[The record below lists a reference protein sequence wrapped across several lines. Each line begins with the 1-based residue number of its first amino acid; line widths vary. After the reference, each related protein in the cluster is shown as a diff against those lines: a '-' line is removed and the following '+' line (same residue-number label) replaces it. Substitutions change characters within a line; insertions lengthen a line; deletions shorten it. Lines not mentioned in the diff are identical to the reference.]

1 METFG
6 SLLSRVPTR
15 ERAAGRGAGATT
27 RVLDFGEMSRLPH
40 VAFLFAVLLAPP
52 ARRRGDGR
60 VDPLESV
67 GRGDIAPL
75 PFFLST
81 GSLLASAAH
90 AAAGRGFV
98 GGFGGDLGDVPEL
111 PETRTVGVG
120 PDAVPAVISQF
131 EDHQGVVAVGMVEE
145 LLVELNKAFCDQGLT
160 RVYKCADFEDARKRL
175 WMTFADTHVCG
186 GLDDEKWSTPPRAV
200 MDLPVQE
207 QFEYLLSQCSE
218 TWTGDLVNVVR
229 DATVLFLAQSTLNRP
244 DIKATVV
251 ANDAKAQRNDTLP
264 TDDLYE
270 LHPGFYEALA
280 PASTGKREPAVATWL
295 VEPDLDGHTPYAEG
309 GEPRQAALDARA
321 GILLA
326 KKGAT
331 EQYPSLFNADLDA
344 TDTGKSAYGAAY
356 RGHPSPKA
364 RWNEV
369 AFCAD
374 AISSNDASLVE
385 SCFPRVVPLLGVT
398 HDASGKRLL
407 TNRGQPLPEGYDDPN
422 VG

>member
-1 METFG
+1 
-6 SLLSRVPTR
+6 
-15 ERAAGRGAGATT
+15 
-27 RVLDFGEMSRLPH
+27 MSRLPH

-81 GSLLASAAH
+81 GPLLASAAH

-218 TWTGDLVNVVR
+218 TWRGDLVNVVR

-295 VEPDLDGHTPYAEG
+295 SSPTWTATRRTPRGASRVKRRWTRAPGFYSRKKAPRSSTRLCSTPTWTPRTRGRARTARRTEATRARKRG
-309 GEPRQAALDARA
+309 GTKSRFAPTPFPQTTRRWWSRA
-321 GILLA
+321 
-326 KKGAT
+326 
-331 EQYPSLFNADLDA
+331 S
-344 TDTGKSAYGAAY
+344 
-356 RGHPSPKA
+356 R
-364 RWNEV
+364 
-369 AFCAD
+369 
-374 AISSNDASLVE
+374 AS
-385 SCFPRVVPLLGVT
+385 CPFW
-398 HDASGKRLL
+398 A
-407 TNRGQPLPEGYDDPN
+407 
-422 VG
+422 

>member
-1 METFG
+1 
-6 SLLSRVPTR
+6 
-15 ERAAGRGAGATT
+15 
-27 RVLDFGEMSRLPH
+27 
-40 VAFLFAVLLAPP
+40 
-52 ARRRGDGR
+52 
-60 VDPLESV
+60 
-67 GRGDIAPL
+67 
-75 PFFLST
+75 
-81 GSLLASAAH
+81 
-90 AAAGRGFV
+90 V

-111 PETRTVGVG
+111 PETRTVGAG
-120 PDAVPAVISQF
+120 AAAVPAVVSQF
-131 EDHQGVVAVGMVEE
+131 EDHQGVMAVGMVEE
-145 LLVELNKAFCDQGLT
+145 LLVELNAAFCDAGASG
-160 RVYKCADFEDARKRL
+160 RAYKCADFEDARRRL
-175 WMTFADTHVCG
+175 WMTFADEYVCG
-186 GLDDEKWSTPPRAV
+186 GLDDAKWSTPPRAV

-207 QFEYLLSQCSE
+207 QFEFLLAACDE

-229 DATVLFLAQSTLNRP
+229 EATTLFLAQSTLNRP

-280 PASTGKREPAVATWL
+280 PASTGAREPAVATWF

-331 EQYPSLFNADLDA
+331 EQYPAQFNAALDA
-344 TDTGKSAYGAAY
+344 TPTGASAYGAAY

-364 RWNEV
+364 RWNED

-385 SCFPRVVPLLGVT
+385 TCFPRVVPRVGVT
-398 HDASGKRLL
+398 HDASGRRLL

-422 VG
+422 VVAEEEVVTGRRRY

>member
-1 METFG
+1 
-6 SLLSRVPTR
+6 
-15 ERAAGRGAGATT
+15 
-27 RVLDFGEMSRLPH
+27 
-40 VAFLFAVLLAPP
+40 
-52 ARRRGDGR
+52 
-60 VDPLESV
+60 
-67 GRGDIAPL
+67 
-75 PFFLST
+75 
-81 GSLLASAAH
+81 
-90 AAAGRGFV
+90 V

-111 PETRTVGVG
+111 PETRTVGAG
-120 PDAVPAVISQF
+120 AAAVPAVVSQF
-131 EDHQGVVAVGMVEE
+131 EDHQGVMAVGMVEE
-145 LLVELNKAFCDQGLT
+145 LLVELNAAFCDAGASG
-160 RVYKCADFEDARKRL
+160 RAYKCADFEDARRRL
-175 WMTFADTHVCG
+175 WMTFAD
-186 GLDDEKWSTPPRAV
+186 DAKWSTPPRAV

-207 QFEYLLSQCSE
+207 QFEFLLAACDE

-229 DATVLFLAQSTLNRP
+229 EATTLFLAQSTLNRP

-280 PASTGKREPAVATWL
+280 PASTGAREPAVATWF

-331 EQYPSLFNADLDA
+331 EQYPAQFNAALDA
-344 TDTGKSAYGAAY
+344 TPTGASAYGAAY
-356 RGHPSPKA
+356 RGHPSPLA

-374 AISSNDASLVE
+374 VSSSNDASLVE
-385 SCFPRVVPLLGVT
+385 TCFPRVVPRVGVT
-398 HDASGKRLL
+398 HDASGRRLL

-422 VG
+422 VVAEEEVVTGRRRY